1 MNDKI
6 KELSIKAAYDF
17 DLGDPMF
24 LRKYSVK
31 FAQLI
36 IQECVTTASMFS
48 INRNSIH
55 PGISYDQMSE
65 AARSVCHTTCQ
76 HVAIAISEHFN
87 PPEVN

>member
-24 LRKYSVK
+24 LRKYSDRL
-31 FAQLI
+31 AQLV
-36 IQECVTTASMFS
+36 IQECVNVASMFS

-55 PGISYDQMSE
+55 PDISYDQMSE